1 MGGKEVS
8 NDNLYS
14 SDFNNDQDLSEADT
28 RAKFIDPMLKKA
40 GWKENQIKREYQVSK
55 GKIIKKNGK
64 EKRKKAQ
71 YADYLLV
78 YNDYPVAVIE
88 AKKAKKSKDAGLD
101 QGKSYAKK
109 LGIQVVYS
117 SNGYGVVEYDFSTH
131 KQKFL
136 NGFPSPE
143 ELWERIDLNDN
154 IKEKESPLLV
164 PYHKDPIKKMTPRYY
179 QEIAI
184 NKTIENILNGE
195 NYILL
200 TMATGTGKTYTAFQI
215 VWKLAQSGYCDKVLF
230 LADRNVLRNQAYNS
244 FDAFD
249 EGARCVIKNGKSP
262 KAGKVF
268 FSTYQ
273 ALYSGEKDK
282 LYQEYDEDFFDL
294 IIIDECHRSGFGTW
308 NEILQYFD
316 SAIQLGLT
324 ATPKRSD
331 NIDTYQYF
339 GNPIYT
345 YSMKQGIEDGYL
357 ATYSIFN
364 IKTNLDAEGLDLD
377 DLGIEAPEISRHYL
391 TTKDY
396 ERIVTIPQRTDAM
409 IDDFLNRVKSL
420 DKFNVM
426 DKTVIYCVNID
437 HAREVTRL
445 INNKMAHLGIDNY
458 AVPIVSEENRAEEH
472 LEEFQDKKSKTP
484 VMAVSVDMLTT
495 GFDAPTLKNIVYFKP
510 IGSEVVYKQIKGRGS
525 RLAESQNKLSF
536 NIFDYVDC
544 TDVFEDPD
552 FDGTP
557 EEIEEDVE
565 GELENQQN
573 KVWSYTI
580 KKSGLDFEDLPQKI
594 KEDSQ
599 LQGAITT
606 YQDEALPNLEKKMS
620 GEEIKQV
627 KDNLKYLLNTNEDDL
642 DKLIS
647 DFNTQS
653 KKDDSI
659 IKRAYTSLKA
669 NHKPG
674 SSNKKGGK
682 VKVEKLEINNVT
694 VYIKEKKYLEIDENG
709 RQVTFEEYIDEVRE
723 NVRKLIPNKEK
734 LYEMYSDPDRREELL
749 SKLKNY
755 FVEED
760 RLEIALDRFD
770 AEFVDMINHVA
781 FNGTLV
787 SREERINAFK
797 NKHQD
802 FLEQFD
808 DLQQRIIFDLLDK
821 FKIGGVE
828 QIDDPKILTAPPF
841 NEYTNVSKVVK
852 KFGGIDELRSILY
865 ELEEKLITVA

>member
-1 MGGKEVS
+1 
-8 NDNLYS
+8 
-14 SDFNNDQDLSEADT
+14 
-28 RAKFIDPMLKKA
+28 
-40 GWKENQIKREYQVSK
+40 
-55 GKIIKKNGK
+55 
-64 EKRKKAQ
+64 
-71 YADYLLV
+71 
-78 YNDYPVAVIE
+78 
-88 AKKAKKSKDAGLD
+88 
-101 QGKSYAKK
+101 
-109 LGIQVVYS
+109 
-117 SNGYGVVEYDFSTH
+117 
-131 KQKFL
+131 
-136 NGFPSPE
+136 
-143 ELWERIDLNDN
+143 
-154 IKEKESPLLV
+154 
-164 PYHKDPIKKMTPRYY
+164 
-179 QEIAI
+179 
-184 NKTIENILNGE
+184 
-195 NYILL
+195 
-200 TMATGTGKTYTAFQI
+200 
-215 VWKLAQSGYCDKVLF
+215 
-230 LADRNVLRNQAYNS
+230 
-244 FDAFD
+244 
-249 EGARCVIKNGKSP
+249 
-262 KAGKVF
+262 
-268 FSTYQ
+268 
-273 ALYSGEKDK
+273 
-282 LYQEYDEDFFDL
+282 
-294 IIIDECHRSGFGTW
+294 
-308 NEILQYFD
+308 
-316 SAIQLGLT
+316 
-324 ATPKRSD
+324 
-331 NIDTYQYF
+331 
-339 GNPIYT
+339 
-345 YSMKQGIEDGYL
+345 
-357 ATYSIFN
+357 
-364 IKTNLDAEGLDLD
+364 
-377 DLGIEAPEISRHYL
+377 
-391 TTKDY
+391 
-396 ERIVTIPQRTDAM
+396 
-409 IDDFLNRVKSL
+409 
-420 DKFNVM
+420 
-426 DKTVIYCVNID
+426 
-437 HAREVTRL
+437 
-445 INNKMAHLGIDNY
+445 
-458 AVPIVSEENRAEEH
+458 
-472 LEEFQDKKSKTP
+472 
-484 VMAVSVDMLTT
+484 
-495 GFDAPTLKNIVYFKP
+495 
-510 IGSEVVYKQIKGRGS
+510 
-525 RLAESQNKLSF
+525 
-536 NIFDYVDC
+536 
-544 TDVFEDPD
+544 
-552 FDGTP
+552 
-557 EEIEEDVE
+557 
-565 GELENQQN
+565 
-573 KVWSYTI
+573 
-580 KKSGLDFEDLPQKI
+580 LDFEDLPQKI